1 MSTADTILFLG
12 LVALAYWLE
21 EVRLQAMAGGVGMAA
36 GLTAMAL
43 APSPW
48 VGLTVLIAGIYLVA
62 AAIRAGRAA
71 GSSKEDER

>member
-1 MSTADTILFLG
+1 
-12 LVALAYWLE
+12 
-21 EVRLQAMAGGVGMAA
+21 MAGGVGMAA

-62 AAIRAGRAA
+62 AAIRAARAA
-71 GSSKEDER
+71 GSSREDER

>member
-1 MSTADTILFLG
+1 M
-12 LVALAYWLE
+12 ALAYWLE

-43 APSPW
+43 APLALAPSPW

-62 AAIRAGRAA
+62 AAIRAARAA
-71 GSSKEDER
+71 GSSREDER